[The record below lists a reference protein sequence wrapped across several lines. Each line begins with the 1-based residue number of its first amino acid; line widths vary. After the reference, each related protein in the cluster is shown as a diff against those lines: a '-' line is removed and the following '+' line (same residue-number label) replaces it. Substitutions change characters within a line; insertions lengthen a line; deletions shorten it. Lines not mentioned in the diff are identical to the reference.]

1 MVKIHENLKRDI
13 KRGESE
19 NEKGNIENGGKSNRQ
34 KRMRK
39 LKGERE
45 KVVGCCFGCRKKK
58 SFSLR

>member
-1 MVKIHENLKRDI
+1 VK
-13 KRGESE
+13 

-39 LKGERE
+39 LKGE

-58 SFSLR
+58 LFSSLIS